1 MFIIFFSNPNVLSI
15 NKDKLPRV
23 TSLKIFDLHI
33 FTQCNIH
40 SLARVLH
47 CMPNLQKF
55 SFTFIVEY
63 LHTPFIDVLL
73 NGINWQQM
81 LTSHVPHL
89 IKFDIHISFLTHNGL
104 LNSKLIL
111 DSFRCFL
118 TQYHGWHM
126 AISRW
131 TTFQRS
137 ILCKSK
143 KSYDLFYSLLTTIDQ
158 MTEKIKHFFQ
168 Y

>member
-1 MFIIFFSNPNVLSI
+1 MFIIFFSFPNVQSI
-15 NKDKLPRV
+15 NENNLPRV
-23 TSLKIFDLHI
+23 TSLKIFDLYI

-40 SLARVLH
+40 SLACVLH
-47 CMPNLQKF
+47 CMPNLQEF

-63 LHTPFIDVLL
+63 IHTPSIDVLL
-73 NGINWQQM
+73 NGINWQQL

-89 IKFDIHISFLTHNGL
+89 IKFDIHISFLTHNRL

-118 TQYHGWHM
+118 TQYHDWHI
-126 AISRW
+126 AISQW
-131 TTFQRS
+131 TNFQRF

-143 KSYDLFYSLLTTIDQ
+143 N
-158 MTEKIKHFFQ
+158 
-168 Y
+168 